1 MFSLALLLSVAHAED
16 VMVSS
21 NVVGASI
28 FVNGVDTGAKTPATV
43 ITPRG
48 NVQIAVQQGC
58 ERGEAVVDVPRGGTA
73 RVSVF
78 AASQPGWLQVDLRP
92 ESAMLELDGRPFPG
106 AQGFPVATTCGR
118 HTVRAVQDGYL
129 PAIVT
134 IDVGAGREE
143 RAAIS
148 LTPLA
153 VGALD
158 ARVTPRDAV
167 IYLDGEA
174 IGTDSVSLPTVYEGT
189 HTLAAMRDGYQPA
202 EKIVQIRGANQ
213 LTYRIVLERAD
224 EADRQSRISLVE
236 RSAVGPEALATTGAA
251 AEPPA
256 ETEAPVVTEAPTRAA
271 PPPVAPAAEIADDA
285 DGPHGRTL
293 GFAALAGA
301 AGAAGFTAWS
311 WVSVDRAWTEYATRM
326 ENAGNARSIDAAER
340 FYDLNVPS
348 RRTRL
353 WVSGGATAALAITGA
368 TLVWLDAPATP
379 WHVVPTG
386 DGMQVGWSRAF

>member
-1 MFSLALLLSVAHAED
+1 MLSLALLVAAAHAED

-58 ERGEAVVDVPRGGTA
+58 ERGETVVDVPRGGTA

-78 AASQPGWLQVDLRP
+78 AASQPGWLQVDVRP
-92 ESAMLELDGRPFPG
+92 EAATLELDGRPFPG

-118 HTVRAVQDGYL
+118 HTVRAIQEGYL

-134 IDVGAGREE
+134 VDVPAGREE
-143 RAAIS
+143 RAAIA

-202 EKIVQIRGANQ
+202 EKVVQIRGAHQ
-213 LTYRIVLERAD
+213 LTYRIVLERTD
-224 EADRQSRISLVE
+224 ESDRQSRISLVE
-236 RSAVGPEALATTGAA
+236 RTAVGPEALVTSGAA
-251 AEPPA
+251 APA
-256 ETEAPVVTEAPTRAA
+256 EAAGDAA
-271 PPPVAPAAEIADDA
+271 PPPAAPAAERAPA
-285 DGPHGRTL
+285 APTPTPTPARTERPRRRTV
-293 GFAALAGA
+293 GVATLAGA
-301 AGAAGFTAWS
+301 AGAAGYTAWS
-311 WVSVDRAWTEYATRM
+311 WASVDRAWNEYARRV
-326 ENAGNARSIDAAER
+326 EAAGDDARNREAAER
-340 FYDLNVPS
+340 FYDLNVPM

-353 WVSGGATAALAITGA
+353 WVSGGATAALAVTGA
-368 TLVWLDAPATP
+368 ALVWLDAPA
-379 WHVVPTG
+379 WQVVPTV
-386 DGMQVGWSRAF
+386 DGMHVGWTRTF